1 MEHTIEF
8 ERCIDFMTE
17 MIEKYGAELLEEL
30 SVDKSKKE
38 IEQNKRHE

>member
-30 SVDKSKKE
+30 AVDKSKNE
-38 IEQNKRHE
+38 TEQNTRHE

>member
-1 MEHTIEF
+1 MGHTIEF

-30 SVDKSKKE
+30 EED
-38 IEQNKRHE
+38 EQRSDPVQMKNSQ